1 MLCLFHMTLNQRRWL
16 YVSAISFMIALG
28 SFIPGERNE
37 KIRASAGLSASVVGL
52 FALVKVR

>member
-1 MLCLFHMTLNQRRWL
+1 MTLNQRRWL

-52 FALVKVR
+52 CALAKVR